1 MKHTIQK
8 EINIE
13 KQGLYLV
20 YGSLEKT
27 PSLGG
32 DLKLDLQIDGR
43 KVSST
48 NVNATNKYLTLV
60 NLNRVNYLS
69 AGKHIISLTAKTT
82 HNETITLDN
91 VVVQPVNEFALFE
104 DEAGK
109 VIKLERNLLTQKNR
123 LK

>member
-1 MKHTIQK
+1 
-8 EINIE
+8 
-13 KQGLYLV
+13 LYLIF
-20 YGSLEKT
+20 GALEKA
-27 PSLGG
+27 PALGG
-32 DLKLDLQIDGR
+32 DLNLDLQIDGS

-69 AGKHIISLTAKTT
+69 AGKRIISLTAKTT

-109 VIKLERNLLTQKNR
+109 VIKLERNLLTQKNI